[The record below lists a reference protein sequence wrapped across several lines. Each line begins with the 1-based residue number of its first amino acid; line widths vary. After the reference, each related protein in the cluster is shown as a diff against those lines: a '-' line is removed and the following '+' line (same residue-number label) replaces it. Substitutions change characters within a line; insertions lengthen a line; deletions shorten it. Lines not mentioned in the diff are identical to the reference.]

1 MRQVMKVVAGIGVA
15 LLVLVGFSG
24 VAGAQYEPS
33 DEVLEFDFPSQVQA
47 GGELNVSGN
56 CSIEG
61 EDVTFT
67 LGDITLGTVTPDEN
81 GDFSA
86 TFTVPADLAPGTYT
100 LAGTCGD
107 QLVAEGTV
115 EVLGAGGSNGGGGA
129 GAGGVNNGSSGGTS
143 GGSTNTGSTP
153 LARTGFDAR
162 PVVTLG
168 AAALVLGGAAVYGS
182 RRRRSIA

>member
-1 MRQVMKVVAGIGVA
+1 MRQVMKAVAGVGVA

-24 VAGAQYEPS
+24 AAGAQYDPTE
-33 DEVLEFDFPSQVQA
+33 DELEFDFPSQVQA
-47 GGELNVSGN
+47 GGELNVSGF
-56 CSIEG
+56 CTIAG

-100 LAGTCGD
+100 LTGTCGD

-115 EVLGAGGSNGGGGA
+115 EVLGAGTGVGGGDD
-129 GAGGVNNGSSGGTS
+129 GSV